1 MKSCAPGV
9 STSPVEIGNIDAHG
23 VWVCVRGR
31 EFFLP
36 YSEYPWF
43 RDATVREIAEVRL
56 LHGEHLHWP
65 TLDVDLTLDSLEPPE
80 AYPLTA
86 K

>member
-1 MKSCAPGV
+1 MKSHAPGA
-9 STSPVEIGNIDAHG
+9 STSEPEIGNIDAHG
-23 VWVCVRGR
+23 IWVCVVGR
-31 EFFLP
+31 EYFLP

-43 RDATVREIAEVRL
+43 KDATVRQIADVRL

-65 TLDVDLTLDSLEPPE
+65 ALDVDLSLDSLERPE
-80 AYPLTA
+80 EYPLTA